1 MIILEDIALRRGQK
15 LLFSGA
21 SATLQPGQ
29 KIALIGGNGC
39 GKSSLFA
46 LLLDELQAD
55 AGDIRGL
62 KGLRISHMAQET
74 ETSVLTARDYVI
86 AGDAALFKTLQD
98 LAAADAAG
106 DYEHSATLHQRME
119 ELDGYSAERRAE
131 QLLLGLG
138 FQRDRMESPM
148 SAFSGGWRIR
158 LNLARALMAPSDLML
173 LDEPTNHL
181 DLDTTLW
188 LQSWLQAYRGTLLM
202 ISHDRD
208 FIDATCERTLEI
220 AQQTLTAYRGGYSDY
235 ERQRAERM
243 AQQQAQYEKQQRR
256 IADIEDFVRRFRA
269 KATKARQAQSR
280 LKELERMQ
288 KVAQAHI
295 DSPFSF
301 NFPAP
306 GKVSDPLLTLSEASL
321 GHGERT
327 VLAKVSVSLSPGDRV
342 GLLGKN
348 GAGKTTLL
356 KSLTGELAIMGGE
369 RTEGAHLQIGY
380 FDQQQ
385 LEVLDLDASPFLH
398 LQRLS
403 PKARDKEIL
412 DFLGGFDFRG
422 DRAKEAIRPFSGG
435 EKARLALAHV
445 VWQAPN
451 VLILDEP
458 TNHLDLDMRHAL
470 EVALQDYVGAI
481 VLVSHDRHLLR
492 NSVEQLLLVNG
503 GSVEDYAGD
512 VETYEK
518 WVLSSNPGQDPNPP
532 TQQLAVEEPGDR
544 KARRQASADRRA
556 QLQPLKKS
564 LRALEQKI
572 EKGQQSLQT
581 LQAKLADGDLYA
593 QNAGTELADL
603 LKQEGQLKRE
613 LEALESEWLAQQEAL
628 EALEAGASTH

>member
-1 MIILEDIALRRGQK
+1 MIILENIALRRGQK
-15 LLFSGA
+15 LLFSDA

-29 KIALIGGNGC
+29 KLALIGGNGC

-46 LLLDELQAD
+46 LLLDDLQAD

-74 ETSVLTARDYVI
+74 ETSDLTARDYVI
-86 AGDAALFKTLQD
+86 AGDAALFQTLKD
-98 LAAADAAG
+98 LARADAAG
-106 DYEHSATLHQRME
+106 DYEQSATLHQRME

-138 FQRDRMESPM
+138 FLREKMDASM
-148 SAFSGGWRIR
+148 SSFSGGWRIR

-188 LQSWLQAYRGTLLM
+188 LQGWLQGYRGTLLM

-220 AQQTLTAYRGGYSDY
+220 ARQALTAYRGGYSDY
-235 ERQRAERM
+235 ERQRAEQM
-243 AQQQAQYEKQQRR
+243 AQQQAQYDKQQRR

-288 KVAQAHI
+288 KVAQAHV

-301 NFPAP
+301 SFPQP
-306 GKVSDPLLTLSEASL
+306 GKVSDPLLTLSDASL
-321 GHGERT
+321 GHGERA
-327 VLAKVSVSLSPGDRV
+327 VLTKVSVSLSPGDRI

-356 KSLTGELAIMGGE
+356 KSLTGELPLMSGE

-385 LEVLDLDASPFLH
+385 LEVLDLDASAFLH
-398 LQRLS
+398 IQRLS
-403 PKARDKEIL
+403 PKARDQEIL

-445 VWQAPN
+445 AWQAPN

-470 EVALQDYVGAI
+470 EVALQDYAGAI

-492 NSVEQLLLVNG
+492 NSVEQLLLVNDG
-503 GSVEDYAGD
+503 TVDDYAGD

-518 WVLSSNPGQDPNPP
+518 WVLSSKP
-532 TQQLAVEEPGDR
+532 TEEAAPAPAPLAAPEDPGDR

-564 LRALEQKI
+564 LRQLEQRI
-572 EKGQQSLQT
+572 EKGQQSLQA
-581 LQAKLADGDLYA
+581 LQRKLADGDLYHE
-593 QNAGTELADL
+593 NAGSELAEL
-603 LKQEGQLKRE
+603 LKQEGRLKNEVAE
-613 LEALESEWLAQQEAL
+613 LENEWLEQQAAL
-628 EALEAGASTH
+628 EALEEAAS

>member
-74 ETSVLTARDYVI
+74 ETSALTARNYVI

-98 LAAADAAG
+98 LATADAAG
-106 DYEHSATLHQRME
+106 DYEQSAALHQRME

-138 FQRDRMESPM
+138 FEHEKMEAPM

-301 NFPAP
+301 NFPPP
-306 GKVSDPLLTLSEASL
+306 GKVSDPLLTLREASL

-327 VLAKVSVSLSPGDRV
+327 VLSKVSVSLSPGDRI

-356 KSLTGELAIMGGE
+356 KSLTGELVLMGGE

-403 PKARDKEIL
+403 PKARDQEIL

-422 DRAKEAIRPFSGG
+422 DRAKAAIRPFSGG

-470 EVALQDYVGAI
+470 EVALQDYAGAI

-492 NSVEQLLLVNG
+492 NSVEQLLLVNEG
-503 GSVEDYAGD
+503 GVEDYAGD
-512 VETYEK
+512 VEAYEK
-518 WVLSSNPGQDPNPP
+518 WVLSSNPADAPSPRA
-532 TQQLAVEEPGDR
+532 QQPAAEAPGDR

-572 EKGQQSLQT
+572 EKGQQSLHT

-613 LEALESEWLAQQEAL
+613 LEALESEWLEQQEAL
-628 EALEAGASTH
+628 EALEANP

>member
-1 MIILEDIALRRGQK
+1 MIILEDIALRRGRR
-15 LLFSGA
+15 LLFTGA

-29 KIALIGGNGC
+29 NIALIGGNGC

-46 LLLDELQAD
+46 LLLEELQAD

-74 ETSVLTARDYVI
+74 ETSDLTARDYVI
-86 AGDAALFKTLQD
+86 AGDAALFQTLQD
-98 LAAADAAG
+98 LARADVSG
-106 DYEHSATLHQRME
+106 DYEQSATLHQRME

-138 FQRDRMESPM
+138 FQREKMNAPM

-188 LQSWLQAYRGTLLM
+188 LQTWLQSYRGTLLM

-220 AQQTLTAYRGGYSDY
+220 ARRALTAYRGGYTDY
-235 ERQRAERM
+235 ERQRAEQM
-243 AQQQAQYEKQQRR
+243 AQQQAEFEQQRRR
-256 IADIEDFVRRFRA
+256 IADIEEFVRRFRA

-280 LKELERMQ
+280 LKELERMH

-301 NFPAP
+301 NFPPP
-306 GKVSDPLLTLSEASL
+306 GKVSDPLLTLSDAAL
-321 GHGERT
+321 GHGEHR
-327 VLAKVSVSLSPGDRV
+327 VLSKVSVSLSPGDRV

-356 KSLTGELAIMGGE
+356 KSLTGELPLMGGE

-398 LQRLS
+398 LQRLT
-403 PKARDKEIL
+403 PKARDQEIL

-422 DRAKEAIRPFSGG
+422 DRAKEAIRAFSGG

-451 VLILDEP
+451 VLFLDEP

-470 EVALQDYVGAI
+470 EVALQDYAGAI

-492 NSVEQLLLVNG
+492 NSVEQLLLVNE
-503 GSVEDYAGD
+503 GSVEDYVGD
-512 VETYEK
+512 VEAYEK
-518 WVLSSNPGQDPNPP
+518 WVLSANPTEAPKPAA
-532 TQQLAVEEPGDR
+532 QQAPATVDAGDR
-544 KARRQASADRRA
+544 KTRRQASAERRA
-556 QLQPLKKS
+556 QLQPLKKVIRQ
-564 LRALEQKI
+564 LETKMEKRQQALDA
-572 EKGQQSLQT
+572 LQT
-581 LQAKLADGDLYA
+581 QLADGDLYT
-593 QNAGTELADL
+593 QSAGDELAEL
-603 LKQEGQLKRE
+603 LKQVGQLKRE
-613 LEALESEWLAQQEAL
+613 LEDIESEWLAKQEEL
-628 EALEAGASTH
+628 EALEAGAA

>member
-21 SATLQPGQ
+21 STTLQPGQ

-46 LLLDELQAD
+46 LLLEALQAD

-74 ETSVLTARDYVI
+74 ETSPLTARDYVI
-86 AGDAALFKTLQD
+86 AGDAALFQTLQD
-98 LAAADAAG
+98 LTSADAAG
-106 DYEHSATLHQRME
+106 DYEQSAMLHQRIE

-138 FQRDRMESPM
+138 FQGEKMDAPM

-188 LQSWLQAYRGTLLM
+188 LQTWLQSYRGTLLM

-220 AQQTLTAYRGGYSDY
+220 ARQALTAYRGGYSDY
-235 ERQRAERM
+235 ERQRAEQM
-243 AQQQAQYEKQQRR
+243 TQQQAQYEKQQRR

-301 NFPAP
+301 NFPPP
-306 GKVSDPLLTLSEASL
+306 GKVSDPLLTLSDSAL
-321 GHGERT
+321 GHGEHR
-327 VLAKVSVSLSPGDRV
+327 VLSKVSVSLSPGDRI

-356 KSLTGELAIMGGE
+356 KSLTGELPLIAGE

-403 PKARDKEIL
+403 PKARDQEIL

-470 EVALQDYVGAI
+470 EVALQDYAGAI

-503 GSVEDYAGD
+503 GTVEDYAGD
-512 VETYEK
+512 VEAYEK
-518 WVLSSNPGQDPNPP
+518 WVLAANPTEVPKPAAHQMPATED
-532 TQQLAVEEPGDR
+532 AGDR

-556 QLQPLKKS
+556 QLQPLKKTI
-564 LRALEQKI
+564 RQLEAKM
-572 EKGQQSLQT
+572 EKGQQALDALQG
-581 LQAKLADGDLYA
+581 QLADGDLYT
-593 QNAGTELADL
+593 QSVGDELADL

-613 LEALESEWLAQQEAL
+613 LEDIESEWLAHQEEL
-628 EALEAGASTH
+628 EALEAGAA

>member
-1 MIILEDIALRRGQK
+1 
-15 LLFSGA
+15 
-21 SATLQPGQ
+21 
-29 KIALIGGNGC
+29 
-39 GKSSLFA
+39 
-46 LLLDELQAD
+46 
-55 AGDIRGL
+55 
-62 KGLRISHMAQET
+62 
-74 ETSVLTARDYVI
+74 
-86 AGDAALFKTLQD
+86 
-98 LAAADAAG
+98 
-106 DYEHSATLHQRME
+106 
-119 ELDGYSAERRAE
+119 
-131 QLLLGLG
+131 
-138 FQRDRMESPM
+138 
-148 SAFSGGWRIR
+148 
-158 LNLARALMAPSDLML
+158 MAPSDLML

-188 LQSWLQAYRGTLLM
+188 LQSWLQGYRGTLLM

-220 AQQTLTAYRGGYSDY
+220 ARQALTAYRGGYSDY
-235 ERQRAERM
+235 ERQRAEQM
-243 AQQQAQYEKQQRR
+243 AQQQAQYDKQQRR

-288 KVAQAHI
+288 KVAQAHV

-301 NFPAP
+301 SFPQP
-306 GKVSDPLLTLSEASL
+306 GKVSDPLLTLSDASL
-321 GHGERT
+321 GHGERA
-327 VLAKVSVSLSPGDRV
+327 VLTKVSVSLSPGDRI

-356 KSLTGELAIMGGE
+356 KSLTGELPLMSGE

-385 LEVLDLDASPFLH
+385 LEVLDLDASAFLH
-398 LQRLS
+398 IQRLS
-403 PKARDKEIL
+403 PKARDQEIL

-445 VWQAPN
+445 AWQAPN

-470 EVALQDYVGAI
+470 EVALQDYAGAI

-492 NSVEQLLLVNG
+492 NSVEQLLLVNE
-503 GSVEDYAGD
+503 GSVEDYGGD
-512 VETYEK
+512 VEAYEK
-518 WVLSSNPGQDPNPP
+518 WVLSANSSEAPMP
-532 TQQLAVEEPGDR
+532 AVHQTPAMEDAGDR

-556 QLQPLKKS
+556 QLQPLKKVI
-564 LRALEQKI
+564 RQLEAKM
-572 EKGQQSLQT
+572 EKGQRALDF
-581 LQAKLADGDLYA
+581 LQAQLADGDLYT
-593 QNAGTELADL
+593 QSAGDELAEL

-613 LEALESEWLAQQEAL
+613 LADIESEWLAQQEAL
-628 EALEAGASTH
+628 DALEADALPL

>member
-21 SATLQPGQ
+21 STTLQPGQ

-46 LLLDELQAD
+46 LLLGALQAD

-74 ETSVLTARDYVI
+74 ETSPLTARDYVI
-86 AGDAALFKTLQD
+86 AGDAALFQTLQD
-98 LAAADAAG
+98 LTSADAAG
-106 DYEHSATLHQRME
+106 DYEQSAMLHQRIE

-138 FQRDRMESPM
+138 FQGEKMDAPM

-188 LQSWLQAYRGTLLM
+188 LQTWLKSYRGTLLM

-220 AQQTLTAYRGGYSDY
+220 ARQALTACRGGYSDY
-235 ERQRAERM
+235 ERQRAEQM
-243 AQQQAQYEKQQRR
+243 TQQQAQYEKQQRR

-301 NFPAP
+301 NFPPP
-306 GKVSDPLLTLSEASL
+306 GKVSDPLLTLSDSAL
-321 GHGERT
+321 GHGEHR
-327 VLAKVSVSLSPGDRV
+327 VLSKVSVSLSPGDRI

-356 KSLTGELAIMGGE
+356 KSLTGELPLIAGE

-403 PKARDKEIL
+403 PKARDQEIL

-470 EVALQDYVGAI
+470 EVALQDYAGAI

-503 GSVEDYAGD
+503 GTVEDYAGD
-512 VETYEK
+512 VEAYEK
-518 WVLSSNPGQDPNPP
+518 WVLAANPTEVPKPAAHQMPATED
-532 TQQLAVEEPGDR
+532 AGDR

-556 QLQPLKKS
+556 QLQPLKKTI
-564 LRALEQKI
+564 RQLEAKM
-572 EKGQQSLQT
+572 EKGQQALDALQG
-581 LQAKLADGDLYA
+581 QLADGDLYT
-593 QNAGTELADL
+593 QSVGDELADL

-613 LEALESEWLAQQEAL
+613 LEDIESEWLAHQEEL
-628 EALEAGASTH
+628 EALEAGAA

>member
-74 ETSVLTARDYVI
+74 ETSDLTARDYVI
-86 AGDAALFKTLQD
+86 AGDAALFQTLQD
-98 LAAADAAG
+98 LARGDSAG
-106 DYEHSATLHQRME
+106 DYEKSATLHQRME

-138 FQRDRMESPM
+138 FQREKMDAPM

-188 LQSWLQAYRGTLLM
+188 LQTWLQAYRGTLLM

-220 AQQTLTAYRGGYSDY
+220 ARQALTAYRGGYSDY
-235 ERQRAERM
+235 ERQRAEQM

-301 NFPAP
+301 NFPPP
-306 GKVSDPLLTLSEASL
+306 GKVSDPLLTLSDAAL
-321 GHGERT
+321 GHGEHM
-327 VLAKVSVSLSPGDRV
+327 VLSKVSVSLSPGDRI

-356 KSLTGELAIMGGE
+356 KSLTGELPLMAGE

-403 PKARDKEIL
+403 PKARDQEIL

-470 EVALQDYVGAI
+470 EVALQDYAGAI

-492 NSVEQLLLVNG
+492 NSVEQLLLVNDG
-503 GSVEDYAGD
+503 KVEDYAGD

-518 WVLSSNPGQDPNPP
+518 WVLSSNPGQNPAP
-532 TQQLAVEEPGDR
+532 AALQPAVEAPGDR

-556 QLQPLKKS
+556 QLQPLKKA

-613 LEALESEWLAQQEAL
+613 LEGLESEWLEQQEAL
-628 EALEAGASTH
+628 EALEAAAS

>member
-1 MIILEDIALRRGQK
+1 MIILEDIALRRGQR
-15 LLFSGA
+15 LLFTGA
-21 SATLQPGQ
+21 SATLQPGIN
-29 KIALIGGNGC
+29 IALIGGNGC

-46 LLLDELQAD
+46 LLLEELQAD

-74 ETSVLTARDYVI
+74 EASDLTARDYVI
-86 AGDAALFKTLQD
+86 AGDAALFQTLQD
-98 LAAADAAG
+98 LARADASG
-106 DYEHSATLHQRME
+106 DYEQSAALHQRME

-138 FQRDRMESPM
+138 FHREQMNAPM

-158 LNLARALMAPSDLML
+158 LNLARALMKPSDLML

-188 LQSWLQAYRGTLLM
+188 LQAWLQSYRGTLLM

-220 AQQTLTAYRGGYSDY
+220 ARGTLTAYRGGYTDY
-235 ERQRAERM
+235 ERQRAEQM
-243 AQQQAQYEKQQRR
+243 AQQQAEFEQQRRR
-256 IADIEDFVRRFRA
+256 IADIEEFVRRFRA

-280 LKELERMQ
+280 LKELERMH

-301 NFPAP
+301 DFPPP
-306 GKVSDPLLTLSEASL
+306 GKVSDPLLTLSDAAL
-321 GHGERT
+321 GHGEHR
-327 VLAKVSVSLSPGDRV
+327 VLSKVSVSLSPGDRV

-356 KSLTGELAIMGGE
+356 KSLTGELPLMGGE

-398 LQRLS
+398 LQRLT
-403 PKARDKEIL
+403 PKARDQEIL

-422 DRAKEAIRPFSGG
+422 DRAKEAIRAFSGG

-451 VLILDEP
+451 VLFLDEP

-470 EVALQDYVGAI
+470 EVALQDYAGAI

-492 NSVEQLLLVNG
+492 NSVEQLLLVNEG
-503 GSVEDYAGD
+503 TVEDYAGD
-512 VETYEK
+512 IEAYEK
-518 WVLSSNPGQDPNPP
+518 WVLSANPSDAPKPP
-532 TQQLAVEEPGDR
+532 AQPTAAPEDAVDR
-544 KARRQASADRRA
+544 KARRQANADRRA
-556 QLQPLKKS
+556 QLQPVKKAI
-564 LRALEQKI
+564 RQLETRM
-572 EKGQQSLQT
+572 EKGQQALESLQA
-581 LQAKLADGDLYA
+581 QLADGDLYA
-593 QNAGTELADL
+593 DSAGNELAEL

-613 LEALESEWLAQQEAL
+613 LQGIESEWLAKQEEL
-628 EALEAGASTH
+628 EMLESGAA

>member
-1 MIILEDIALRRGQK
+1 VIILENIALRRGQK
-15 LLFSGA
+15 LLFSEA

-46 LLLDELQAD
+46 LLLDELQTD

-74 ETSVLTARDYVI
+74 ATSELTARDYVI
-86 AGDAALFKTLQD
+86 AGDAALYAVLQN
-98 LAAADAAG
+98 LAKADAAG
-106 DYEHSATLHQRME
+106 EFEQSATLHQQME

-138 FQRDRMESPM
+138 FQRHQMDAPM
-148 SAFSGGWRIR
+148 ASFSGGWRIR

-188 LQSWLQAYRGTLLM
+188 LQSWLQGYRGTLLM

-220 AQQTLTAYRGGYSDY
+220 AQQTLSAYRGGYSDY
-235 ERQRAERM
+235 ERQRAEKM

-288 KVAQAHI
+288 TVAQAHI

-301 NFPAP
+301 SFPAP
-306 GKVSDPLLTLSEASL
+306 GKVSDPLLTLSAASL

-327 VLAKVSVSLSPGDRV
+327 VLSKVSVSLSPGDRI

-356 KSLTGELAIMGGE
+356 KSLTGDLPVMGGE

-385 LEVLDLDASPFLH
+385 LEVLDLDASAFLH
-398 LQRLS
+398 IQRLS
-403 PKARDKEIL
+403 PKARDQEIL
-412 DFLGGFDFRG
+412 NFLGGFDFKG

-470 EVALQDYVGAI
+470 EVALQDYAGAI

-492 NSVEQLLLVNG
+492 NSVEQLLLINN
-503 GSVEDYAGD
+503 GSVTDYAGD

-518 WVLSSNPGQDPNPP
+518 WVLSSNPTEAPAPAPAPNV
-532 TQQLAVEEPGDR
+532 TTEDPGDR
-544 KARRQASADRRA
+544 KARRQAAANQRA
-556 QLQPLKKS
+556 QRQPLKKS
-564 LRALEQKI
+564 LRQLEQRI
-572 EKGQQSLQT
+572 EKGQQSLQA
-581 LQAKLADGDLYA
+581 LQAQLADGDLYSE
-593 QNAGTELADL
+593 NVGTELAEL
-603 LKQEGQLKRE
+603 MKQEGQLKRE
-613 LEALESEWLAQQEAL
+613 LAAVENEWLKQQEML
-628 EALEAGASTH
+628 EALDTAAS

>member
-1 MIILEDIALRRGQK
+1 VIILENIALRRGQK
-15 LLFSGA
+15 LLFSEA

-46 LLLDELQAD
+46 LLLDELQTD

-74 ETSVLTARDYVI
+74 ATSELTARDYVI
-86 AGDAALFKTLQD
+86 AGDAALYAVLQD
-98 LAAADAAG
+98 LAKADAAG
-106 DYEHSATLHQRME
+106 EFEQSATLHQQME

-138 FQRDRMESPM
+138 FQRHQMDTPM
-148 SAFSGGWRIR
+148 ASFSGGWRIR

-188 LQSWLQAYRGTLLM
+188 LQSWLQGYRGTLLM

-220 AQQTLTAYRGGYSDY
+220 AQQTLSAYRGGYSDY
-235 ERQRAERM
+235 ERQRAEKM

-288 KVAQAHI
+288 TVAQAHI

-301 NFPAP
+301 SFPAP
-306 GKVSDPLLTLSEASL
+306 GKVSDPLLTMSAASL

-327 VLAKVSVSLSPGDRV
+327 VLSKVSVSLSPGDRI

-356 KSLTGELAIMGGE
+356 KSLTGDLPVMGGE

-385 LEVLDLDASPFLH
+385 LEVLDLDASAFLH
-398 LQRLS
+398 IQRLS
-403 PKARDKEIL
+403 PKARDQEIL
-412 DFLGGFDFRG
+412 NFLGGFDFRG

-470 EVALQDYVGAI
+470 EVALQDYAGAI

-492 NSVEQLLLVNG
+492 NSVEQLLLINN
-503 GSVEDYAGD
+503 GSVTDYAGD

-518 WVLSSNPGQDPNPP
+518 WVLSSNPTEAPAPAPAPNV
-532 TQQLAVEEPGDR
+532 TTEDPGDR
-544 KARRQASADRRA
+544 KARRQAAANQRA
-556 QLQPLKKS
+556 QRQPLKKS
-564 LRALEQKI
+564 LRQLEQRI
-572 EKGQQSLQT
+572 EKGQQSLQA
-581 LQAKLADGDLYA
+581 LQAQLADGDLYSE
-593 QNAGTELADL
+593 NVGTELAEL
-603 LKQEGQLKRE
+603 MKQEGQLKRE
-613 LEALESEWLAQQEAL
+613 LAAVENEWLEQQEML
-628 EALEAGASTH
+628 EALDTAAS

>member
-1 MIILEDIALRRGQK
+1 VIILENIALRRGQK
-15 LLFSGA
+15 LLFSDA

-29 KIALIGGNGC
+29 KLALIGGNGC

-46 LLLDELQAD
+46 LLLDDLQAD

-74 ETSVLTARDYVI
+74 ETSDLTARDYVI
-86 AGDAALFKTLQD
+86 AGDAALFQTLKD
-98 LAAADAAG
+98 LARADAAG
-106 DYEHSATLHQRME
+106 DYEQSATLHQRME

-138 FQRDRMESPM
+138 FLREKMDASM
-148 SAFSGGWRIR
+148 SSFSGGWRIR

-188 LQSWLQAYRGTLLM
+188 LQGWLQGYRGTLLM

-220 AQQTLTAYRGGYSDY
+220 ARQALTAYRGGYSDY
-235 ERQRAERM
+235 ERQRAEQM
-243 AQQQAQYEKQQRR
+243 AQQQAQYDKQQRR

-288 KVAQAHI
+288 KVAQAHV

-301 NFPAP
+301 SFPQP
-306 GKVSDPLLTLSEASL
+306 GKVSDPLLTLSDASL
-321 GHGERT
+321 GHGERA
-327 VLAKVSVSLSPGDRV
+327 VLTKVSVSLSPGDRI

-356 KSLTGELAIMGGE
+356 KSLTGELPLMSGE

-385 LEVLDLDASPFLH
+385 LEVLDLDASAFLH
-398 LQRLS
+398 IQRLS
-403 PKARDKEIL
+403 PKARDQEIL

-445 VWQAPN
+445 AWQAPN

-470 EVALQDYVGAI
+470 EVALQDYAGAI

-492 NSVEQLLLVNG
+492 NSVEQLLLVNDG
-503 GSVEDYAGD
+503 TVDDYAGD

-518 WVLSSNPGQDPNPP
+518 WVLSSKP
-532 TQQLAVEEPGDR
+532 TEEAAPAPAPLAAPEDSGDR

-564 LRALEQKI
+564 LRQLEQRI
-572 EKGQQSLQT
+572 EKGQQSLQA
-581 LQAKLADGDLYA
+581 LQRKLAEGDLYHE
-593 QNAGTELADL
+593 NAGSELAEL
-603 LKQEGQLKRE
+603 LKQEGRLKSEVAE
-613 LEALESEWLAQQEAL
+613 LENEWLEQQAAL
-628 EALEAGASTH
+628 EALEEAAS

>member
-1 MIILEDIALRRGQK
+1 
-15 LLFSGA
+15 
-21 SATLQPGQ
+21 
-29 KIALIGGNGC
+29 
-39 GKSSLFA
+39 
-46 LLLDELQAD
+46 
-55 AGDIRGL
+55 
-62 KGLRISHMAQET
+62 MAQET
-74 ETSVLTARDYVI
+74 ETSPLTARDYVI
-86 AGDAALFKTLQD
+86 AGDAALFQTLQD
-98 LAAADAAG
+98 LTSADAAG
-106 DYEHSATLHQRME
+106 DYEQSAMLHQRME

-138 FQRDRMESPM
+138 FQREKMDAPM

-188 LQSWLQAYRGTLLM
+188 LQTWLQAYRGTLLM

-220 AQQTLTAYRGGYSDY
+220 ARQALTAYRGGYSDY
-235 ERQRAERM
+235 ERQRAEQM

-288 KVAQAHI
+288 KVAQAHV

-301 NFPAP
+301 NFPPP
-306 GKVSDPLLTLSEASL
+306 GKVSDPLLTLSDGAL
-321 GHGERT
+321 GHGEHR
-327 VLAKVSVSLSPGDRV
+327 VLSKVSVSLSPGDRI

-356 KSLTGELAIMGGE
+356 KSLTGELRLMEGE

-385 LEVLDLDASPFLH
+385 LEVLDIDASPFLH
-398 LQRLS
+398 IQRLS
-403 PKARDKEIL
+403 PKARDQEIL

-470 EVALQDYVGAI
+470 EVALQDYAGAI

-492 NSVEQLLLVNG
+492 NSVEQLLLVNEG
-503 GSVEDYAGD
+503 TVEDYAGD
-512 VETYEK
+512 IGAYEK
-518 WVLSSNPGQDPNPP
+518 WVLSANPSDAPKPP
-532 TQQLAVEEPGDR
+532 AQPTAAPEDAVDR
-544 KARRQASADRRA
+544 KARRQANADRRA
-556 QLQPLKKS
+556 QLQPLKKAI
-564 LRALEQKI
+564 RQLETRM
-572 EKGQQSLQT
+572 EKGQQALESLQA
-581 LQAKLADGDLYA
+581 QLADGDLYA
-593 QNAGTELADL
+593 DSAGNELAEL

-613 LEALESEWLAQQEAL
+613 LEDIESEWLAQQEAL
-628 EALEAGASTH
+628 EALERATA

>member
-46 LLLDELQAD
+46 LLLEELQAD

-74 ETSVLTARDYVI
+74 EISHLTARDYVI
-86 AGDAALFKTLQD
+86 AGDAALFQTLQD
-98 LAAADAAG
+98 LGRADAAG
-106 DYEHSATLHQRME
+106 DYEQSATLHQRME

-131 QLLLGLG
+131 QLLQGLG
-138 FQRDRMESPM
+138 FQREKMGAPV

-188 LQSWLQAYRGTLLM
+188 LQTWLQAYRGTLLM

-220 AQQTLTAYRGGYSDY
+220 ARQVLTAYRGGYSDY
-235 ERQRAERM
+235 ERQRAEQM
-243 AQQQAQYEKQQRR
+243 AQQQAQYQKQQRR

-301 NFPAP
+301 NFPPP
-306 GKVSDPLLTLSEASL
+306 GKVSDPLLTLSDAAL
-321 GHGERT
+321 GHGEHR
-327 VLAKVSVSLSPGDRV
+327 VLSKVSVSLSPGDRV

-356 KSLTGELAIMGGE
+356 KSLTGELPLMGGE

-403 PKARDKEIL
+403 PKARDQEIL
-412 DFLGGFDFRG
+412 DFLGGFDFKG

-470 EVALQDYVGAI
+470 EVALQDYAGAI

-492 NSVEQLLLVNG
+492 NSVEQLLLVND

-512 VETYEK
+512 VEAYEK
-518 WVLSSNPGQDPNPP
+518 WVLSANPTEAPKPAA
-532 TQQLAVEEPGDR
+532 QQTPVTEDAGDR
-544 KARRQASADRRA
+544 KARRQAAANQRA

-564 LRALEQKI
+564 LRQLEQRI
-572 EKGQQSLQT
+572 ERGQQSLQA
-581 LQAKLADGDLYA
+581 LQSKLADGDLYA
-593 QNAGTELADL
+593 ENAGSELAEL
-603 LKQEGQLKRE
+603 LKQEGQLKSE
-613 LEALESEWLAQQEAL
+613 VALLENEWLAQQEAL
-628 EALEAGASTH
+628 ETLEAAES

>member
-1 MIILEDIALRRGQK
+1 MIILENIALRRGQK

-46 LLLDELQAD
+46 LLLESLQAD

-74 ETSVLTARDYVI
+74 ERSDLTARNYVI
-86 AGDAALFKTLQD
+86 AGDEALYQVLQD
-98 LAAADAAG
+98 LSAADAAG
-106 DYEHSATLHQRME
+106 DYEQSAMLHQQME

-138 FQRDRMESPM
+138 FQREKMDAPM
-148 SAFSGGWRIR
+148 SSFSGGWRIR

-188 LQSWLQAYRGTLLM
+188 LQSWLQGYRGTLLM

-220 AQQTLTAYRGGYSDY
+220 AHQTLSAYRGGYSDY
-235 ERQRAERM
+235 ERQRAEKM
-243 AQQQAQYEKQQRR
+243 AQQQAQFEKQQRR

-288 KVAQAHI
+288 KVAQAHV

-301 NFPAP
+301 SFPQP
-306 GKVSDPLLTLSEASL
+306 GKVSDPLLTLSDASL
-321 GHGERT
+321 GHGART
-327 VLAKVSVSLSPGDRV
+327 VLSKVGVSLSPGDRV

-356 KSLTGELAIMGGE
+356 KSLTGELPLMAGE
-369 RTEGAHLQIGY
+369 RTEGTHLQIGY

-385 LEVLDLDASPFLH
+385 LEVLDLDASAFLH
-398 LQRLS
+398 IQRLS
-403 PKARDKEIL
+403 PKARDQEIL

-470 EVALQDYVGAI
+470 EVALQDYAGAI

-492 NSVEQLLLVNG
+492 NSVEQLLLVNEG
-503 GSVEDYAGD
+503 TVEDYAGD

-518 WVLSSNPGQDPNPP
+518 WVLSSNPAEAPKPAAPQAA
-532 TQQLAVEEPGDR
+532 AVEDAGDR
-544 KARRQASADRRA
+544 KARRQASANQRA

-564 LRALEQKI
+564 LRALEQRI
-572 EKGQQSLQT
+572 EKGQQALQT

-593 QNAGTELADL
+593 QNASEALADL

-613 LEALESEWLAQQEAL
+613 LAALENEWLEQQEAL
-628 EALEAGASTH
+628 DALEDAAS

>member
-1 MIILEDIALRRGQK
+1 VIILENIALRRGQK
-15 LLFSGA
+15 LLFSDA

-46 LLLDELQAD
+46 LLLDELQTD

-74 ETSVLTARDYVI
+74 ATSELTARDYVI
-86 AGDAALFKTLQD
+86 AGDAVLYAVLQD
-98 LAAADAAG
+98 LAKADAAG
-106 DYEHSATLHQRME
+106 EFERSATLHQQME

-138 FQRDRMESPM
+138 FQRDQMDTPM
-148 SAFSGGWRIR
+148 ASFSGGWRIR

-188 LQSWLQAYRGTLLM
+188 LQSWLQGYRGTLLM

-208 FIDATCERTLEI
+208 FIDATCGRTLEI

-235 ERQRAERM
+235 ERQRAEKM

-256 IADIEDFVRRFRA
+256 ITDIEDFVRRFRA

-301 NFPAP
+301 SFPAP
-306 GKVSDPLLTLSEASL
+306 GKVSDPLLTLSDASL
-321 GHGERT
+321 GHGEHA
-327 VLAKVSVSLSPGDRV
+327 VLSRVSVSLSPGDRI

-356 KSLTGELAIMGGE
+356 KSLMGELPLMGGE

-398 LQRLS
+398 IQRLS
-403 PKARDKEIL
+403 PKSRDQEIL

-422 DRAKEAIRPFSGG
+422 DRAREAIRPFSGG

-445 VWQAPN
+445 AWQAPN

-470 EVALQDYVGAI
+470 EVALQDYAGAI

-492 NSVEQLLLVNG
+492 NSVEQLLLVNDG
-503 GSVEDYAGD
+503 HVSDYAYD
-512 VETYEK
+512 VAAYEK
-518 WVLSSNPGQDPNPP
+518 WVLSSNN
-532 TQQLAVEEPGDR
+532 TQEAAPAPAPVVSMEDPGDR
-544 KARRQASADRRA
+544 KARRQANADRRA

-564 LRALEQKI
+564 LRALEQRI
-572 EKGQQSLQT
+572 EKGQYSLQA
-581 LQAKLADGDLYA
+581 LQTKLTDGGLYG
-593 QNAGTELADL
+593 QNASNELAEL
-603 LKQEGQLKRE
+603 VKQEGQLKRE
-613 LEALESEWLAQQEAL
+613 LADLENEWLEQQEAL
-628 EALEAGASTH
+628 EALDKAAS